1 MLRSALRAS
10 AATLGLAIFVDVPS
24 KNQPHAL
31 KLKRAD
37 AAGATYRGVAA
48 NATQSSL
55 RNFQLSLDAVFAPCD
70 EATFEA
76 LKGAYGGWSA
86 SRSAVAWEAGREFRL
101 SDLLPPLAQ
110 ALCGR
115 RFTPTTSGDVLCNAN
130 CWGFAYSVLEA
141 AAAPAFRYGVGG
153 RARGRLGRA
162 RRRDGPR
169 AVHAD
174 QGHDL
179 LGEQRNAAL
188 APGDVLML
196 WHQNTGEERYLDHVA
211 ILVDDVRARCRVV
224 LRRVERIASTSVTLA
239 PTQDLYLEK
248 AGSGAETPFRL
259 IDWDGLVASWPPA
272 VFEWDWRRRK
282 QGSAVPPARA
292 RPSAPSGH
300 RRARADALAVAP
312 YAGTEQLSWV
322 KTLDDPPSD
331 GRPRARG
338 AAAGRVRGGR
348 VRGRRRRGPGQR
360 ADEGRGAGGEV
371 DAFVR

>member
-76 LKGAYGGWSA
+76 LKRAYSGWSA
-86 SRSAVAWEAGREFRL
+86 SRSAVAWEAGRDFRL

-141 AAAPAFRYGVGG
+141 AAAP
-153 RARGRLGRA
+153 
-162 RRRDGPR
+162 RDSVTVSAGAHGDAWAALV
-169 AVHAD
+169 AVTD
-174 QGHDL
+174 RVQSTLEQGHDL
-179 LGEQRNAAL
+179 LGDQRNAAL

-196 WHQNTGEERYLDHVA
+196 WHQNTGEEMYLDHVA
-211 ILVDDVRARCRVV
+211 ILVDDVRARRRVV
-224 LRRVERIASTSVTLA
+224 PSSSRENRADGATECDPRADAGPLPGKGGLGRR
-239 PTQDLYLEK
+239 D
-248 AGSGAETPFRL
+248 
-259 IDWDGLVASWPPA
+259 
-272 VFEWDWRRRK
+272 
-282 QGSAVPPARA
+282 AVPPHRLGRTGGVVAAR
-292 RPSAPSGH
+292 RLRVGLAPQKAGN
-300 RRARADALAVAP
+300 RRAAGARGLRLQV
-312 YAGTEQLSWV
+312 GTE
-322 KTLDDPPSD
+322 
-331 GRPRARG
+331 GRARG
-338 AAAGRVRGGR
+338 RAIRRALRGHGAALVGQDP
-348 VRGRRRRGPGQR
+348 RRSTLPR
-360 ADEGRGAGGEV
+360 
-371 DAFVR
+371 